1 MTKHREPANDT
12 DARELELYAE
22 NNAELYRQRL
32 IPIYTNLLRKKRK
45 GIYDHKKAVKL
56 MRYAV
61 DDAGKRYNKEFGS
74 GSGQLFNPAT
84 RDKVAESMT
93 RQFEA
98 EHRLEKTKLN
108 IRVGR
113 YLK

>member
-1 MTKHREPANDT
+1 MTKHREPANET
-12 DARELELYAE
+12 EARELQLTAE
-22 NNAELYRQRL
+22 NDADLYRQRL
-32 IPIYTNLLRKKRK
+32 VPIYKNLSRKKAK

-61 DDAGKRYNKEFGS
+61 DEENSKYKKQYGVS
-74 GSGQLFNPAT
+74 FNPAT

-98 EHRLEKTKLN
+98 EHRLEKKKLN